1 METIGERLLYL
12 INTQG
17 VSMKKFCEKNGLSYQ
32 SINPICNNKREI
44 GIQII
49 HDLMKIFP
57 TLNINWLIYGT
68 GTANYTISGTGDNI
82 FLLQEPAEK
91 HAYDPV
97 EETFL
102 HYLNTESVRNT
113 LKQMLK
119 DDNK

>member
-1 METIGERLLYL
+1 MDTIGERLLYL

-57 TLNINWLIYGT
+57 SLNINWLIYGT
-68 GTANYTISGTGDNI
+68 GTANYTISGTDENI
-82 FLLQEPAEK
+82 YLLEEPPEK
-91 HAYDPV
+91 LNYDPL
-97 EETFL
+97 EETIL
-102 HYLNTESVRNT
+102 HYLDNKNVRN
-113 LKQMLK
+113 KVK
-119 DDNK
+119 EIIKEEIK